1 MIEDEELI
9 PLCELPNRLPKRN
22 GKQINISTIY
32 RWRNRGLRG
41 VRLEV
46 NYRLG
51 QPCTSLEALKRF
63 DMAVTAAIE
72 GPKVGGIQPANNR
85 QAHELAKR
93 KLAKK
98 LSS

>member
-46 NYRLG
+46 TYRLG

-63 DMAVTAAIE
+63 DLAVTTAIE
-72 GPKVGGIQPANNR
+72 GPKVLGAKHTNNR

-98 LSS
+98 LNS